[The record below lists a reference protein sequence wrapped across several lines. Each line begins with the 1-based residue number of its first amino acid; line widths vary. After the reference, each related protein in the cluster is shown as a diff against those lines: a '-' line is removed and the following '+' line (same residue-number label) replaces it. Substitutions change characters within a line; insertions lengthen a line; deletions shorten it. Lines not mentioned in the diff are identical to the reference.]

1 MINKGVKN
9 IYEDIIQRFIR
20 DFNRRY
26 CFSLSFKEVKYE
38 ELRAMKMIVIENDN
52 GKSDPGLDL
61 LHLTDP
67 LSQESKDFIDE
78 AKVFT
83 LDKIDRIDQNAV
95 NFGLARLTL
104 TLCVNLLMFEIV
116 VSLQINQEMPTELTC
131 LLEELSDII
140 TKLFFESSSGYV
152 YVDHLALKSWEV
164 EKCEK
169 VKSKYQEYEKC
180 QHDVWKMLENI
191 VKKQEKQVGQE
202 PVEKKPL
209 VVYWGMW
216 AFLVYQALPKIN

>member
-1 MINKGVKN
+1 
-9 IYEDIIQRFIR
+9 
-20 DFNRRY
+20 
-26 CFSLSFKEVKYE
+26 
-38 ELRAMKMIVIENDN
+38 MKMIVIENDN

-61 LHLTDP
+61 LHLTNP

-78 AKVFT
+78 AKV

-95 NFGLARLTL
+95 DFGLAKLAL

-131 LLEELSDII
+131 LLEKLSDII
-140 TKLFFESSSGYV
+140 TKYFFETSSGYV
-152 YVDHLALKSWEV
+152 YVDHLALKSWEK
-164 EKCEK
+164 EKGEK
-169 VKSKYQEYEKC
+169 VKSKYQEYEEC
-180 QHDVWKMLENI
+180 QHDVRKMLENI